1 MALADILQR
10 IAADSREEANALL
23 AQGEAEAERT
33 LHDAR
38 VAAERLKQE
47 TLKTEVEAAEMEAA
61 TRLASARLRARD
73 RAVAERRALVE
84 RVLTLVRE
92 RMTAL
97 PDAEYA
103 KLLARGVSA
112 VARGGEKVL
121 IGGDD
126 ASRLRSGLAEALAA
140 CGVSGVT
147 VSDEPADVAQGV
159 VVIGDRVRAEVSPAA
174 MIEARREELTLS
186 IAEIL
191 FGEKD
196 E

>member
-33 LHDAR
+33 LHDAQ

-174 MIEARREELTLS
+174 MIEARREEITLS